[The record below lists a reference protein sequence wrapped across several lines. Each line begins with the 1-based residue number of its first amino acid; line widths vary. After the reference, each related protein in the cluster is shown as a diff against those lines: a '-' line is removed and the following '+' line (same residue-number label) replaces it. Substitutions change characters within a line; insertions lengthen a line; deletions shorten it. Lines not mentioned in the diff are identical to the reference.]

1 MTKPA
6 TIPSLVICALGLS
19 AGLRAAPQAGSGE
32 VKQKVSRAA
41 IRAATYAQVHYVG
54 PPHFTYLEGTP
65 ITYATNTVDA
75 VIKSGDAF
83 YFRYAFYN
91 PVHFIWQDAW
101 LISRSPEGPWM
112 PAHLVPVEV
121 ENMVCS
127 QINDNPNQPYQ
138 VCALPWPY

>member
-1 MTKPA
+1 MTKFA
-6 TIPSLVICALGLS
+6 LTASLVIGSLGLGG
-19 AGLRAAPQAGSGE
+19 GLRAAPQAGSGE

-54 PPHFTYLEGTP
+54 APHFTPVEGTAV
-65 ITYATNTVDA
+65 TYATNTVDA

-83 YFRYAFYN
+83 YFRYAYYN
-91 PVHFIWQDAW
+91 PVHYIWQEAW

-112 PAHLVPVEV
+112 PAHLVPMEV
-121 ENMVCS
+121 ANTVCS
-127 QINDNPNQPYQ
+127 QIRDNPNEPYQ